1 MNLTIR
7 VLGLTVLDINLTVT
21 DQDDEVPGGV
31 DSAVGTQAEPRFG
44 FIPGAIEYEEGRP

>member
-7 VLGLTVLDINLTVT
+7 VLGLTFLDINLTVT
-21 DQDDEVPGGV
+21 DQDDGV